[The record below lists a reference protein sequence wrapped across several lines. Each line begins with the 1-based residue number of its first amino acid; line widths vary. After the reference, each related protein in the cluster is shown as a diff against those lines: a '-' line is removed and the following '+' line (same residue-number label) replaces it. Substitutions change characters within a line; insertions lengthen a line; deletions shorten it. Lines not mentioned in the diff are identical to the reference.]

1 MSRKRKAKINWQE
14 PCSKRRELLNEEM
27 SSFLNREL
35 LNEEINSFLNEE
47 LLHTILLY
55 SFDDACHYLNI
66 ALVCKR
72 WSVVLKDY
80 KFWVQWLRVHGIST
94 LGFKF
99 LYKKLELIPA
109 VQCVTQN
116 YERGLDYLH
125 LITSDR
131 CYMGRYTQD
140 GGFSGPC
147 VELDSDRSR
156 VFYKGEM
163 KGGEYNGHGKL
174 YNKVSGKLQYVG
186 KFEYGR
192 AHGFGLEYHK
202 TYTMIITGKYHAG
215 DRNGTFVIYPLR
227 NGKRHDIDI
236 DNIVIINSFNNKK
249 SALQATQTYLDNGVV
264 IYRNLK
270 LYDNTTIEAADGP
283 YKILYKNGDYV
294 TGEIKN
300 GRPEGSYFRRL
311 DLNEA
316 PYIFGSNSPF
326 ESMLSDLQ

>member
-1 MSRKRKAKINWQE
+1 MSRKRKANINWQE
-14 PCSKRRELLNEEM
+14 PCSKRREL
-27 SSFLNREL
+27 F
-35 LNEEINSFLNEE
+35 NEEISSFLNEE

-55 SFDDACHYLNI
+55 SFDDACHSLNI

-99 LYKKLELIPA
+99 LYKRLELVPA

-125 LITSDR
+125 FITSDR
-131 CYMGRYTQD
+131 CYMGPYTQAD
-140 GGFSGPC
+140 GFSGPC

-163 KGGEYNGHGKL
+163 KNGEYNGHGKL

-202 TYTMIITGKYHAG
+202 TYTMIITGKYYAG
-215 DRNGTFVIYPLR
+215 ERNGTFVIYPLC

-236 DNIVIINSFNNKK
+236 DNIMIINSFNKK

-264 IYRNLK
+264 IHRNLK
-270 LYDNTTIEAADGP
+270 LYGDAAIEAADGP

-326 ESMLSDLQ
+326 GSILSDLQ